1 MLKKLLKYDFSA
13 VIKLW
18 SLGALAVLLLSAG
31 GGLCM
36 RILSSNRPLHG
47 IINLVAGLGTFLS
60 VLSVVAFSILTF
72 ILLAM
77 RYYKNFFT
85 DEGYLTFTLPVKLH
99 TVINSKLIMVFVMLI
114 LTGIVTSLSST
125 IMQAIGDEYFV
136 ENMKDFFA
144 GLGSFFQMAEEAGM
158 LGWAI
163 VYVIEALLI
172 MFFSSLFSVLFLG
185 CCITFGSVVAKKAKV
200 LASIGIYYGANWIFS
215 VVTMIFMVFG
225 MMAFGAWV
233 DGANLSDQ
241 QIAQLIGLL
250 LFGIIALLGMLSSL
264 LYTLQYR
271 LLDRKLNLP

>member
-1 MLKKLLKYDFSA
+1 MLKKLLKYDFGA

-36 RILSSNRPLHG
+36 RILSSDRPFHG
-47 IINLVAGLGTFLS
+47 MINLVAGLGTFLS

-77 RYYKNFFT
+77 RYYKNLFT

-99 TVINSKLIMVFVMLI
+99 TVINSKLIMVFAMLV

-215 VVTMIFMVFG
+215 VVAMIFMVFG

>member
-31 GGLCM
+31 GGLCI

-99 TVINSKLIMVFVMLI
+99 TVINSKLIMVFSMLI

-125 IMQAIGDEYFV
+125 IMQAIGNEYFV
-136 ENMKDFFA
+136 ENMKDFFK
-144 GLGSFFQMAEEAGM
+144 GMGSFFQMAEEAGM

-241 QIAQLIGLL
+241 QIAQLVGLL

>member
-1 MLKKLLKYDFSA
+1 MLKKLLKYDFGA

-99 TVINSKLIMVFVMLI
+99 TVINSKLIMVFSMLI

-241 QIAQLIGLL
+241 QIAQLVGLL

>member
-1 MLKKLLKYDFSA
+1 MLKKLLKYDFGA

-36 RILSSNRPLHG
+36 RILSSDRPFHG
-47 IINLVAGLGTFLS
+47 MINLVAGLGTFLS

-99 TVINSKLIMVFVMLI
+99 TVINSKLIMVFAMLV

-215 VVTMIFMVFG
+215 VVAMIFMVFG

>member
-77 RYYKNFFT
+77 RYYKNLFT

-99 TVINSKLIMVFVMLI
+99 TVINSKLIMVFAMLV
-114 LTGIVTSLSST
+114 LTGIVTALSST

-136 ENMKDFFA
+136 ENMKAFFK
-144 GLGSFFQMAEEAGM
+144 GIGSVFQMAEEAGM

-215 VVTMIFMVFG
+215 VVAMIFMVFG

>member
-60 VLSVVAFSILTF
+60 VLSLVAFSILTF

-99 TVINSKLIMVFVMLI
+99 TVINSKLIMVFSMLI

-125 IMQAIGDEYFV
+125 IMQAIGNEYFV

>member
-1 MLKKLLKYDFSA
+1 MLKKLLKYDFGA

-36 RILSSNRPLHG
+36 RILSSDRPFHG
-47 IINLVAGLGTFLS
+47 MINLVAGLGTFLS

-99 TVINSKLIMVFVMLI
+99 TVINSKLIMVFVMLV

-144 GLGSFFQMAEEAGM
+144 GLGSFFQLAEEAGM

-241 QIAQLIGLL
+241 QIAQLVGLL

>member
-1 MLKKLLKYDFSA
+1 
-13 VIKLW
+13 
-18 SLGALAVLLLSAG
+18 
-31 GGLCM
+31 
-36 RILSSNRPLHG
+36 
-47 IINLVAGLGTFLS
+47 
-60 VLSVVAFSILTF
+60 
-72 ILLAM
+72 
-77 RYYKNFFT
+77 
-85 DEGYLTFTLPVKLH
+85 
-99 TVINSKLIMVFVMLI
+99 MVFVMLV

-144 GLGSFFQMAEEAGM
+144 GLGSFFQLAEEAGM

-241 QIAQLIGLL
+241 QIAQLVGLL

>member
-99 TVINSKLIMVFVMLI
+99 TVINSKLIMVFSMLI

-241 QIAQLIGLL
+241 QIAQLVGLL

>member
-1 MLKKLLKYDFSA
+1 MLKKLLKYDFGA

-36 RILSSNRPLHG
+36 RILSSDRPFHG
-47 IINLVAGLGTFLS
+47 MINLVAGLGTFLS

-99 TVINSKLIMVFVMLI
+99 TVINSKLIMVFVMLV

-125 IMQAIGDEYFV
+125 IMRAIGDEYFV

-144 GLGSFFQMAEEAGM
+144 GLGSFFQLAEEAGM

-241 QIAQLIGLL
+241 QIAQLVGLL